1 MAEIPSELSGHC
13 GAGQALPRRH
23 HRDPACFL
31 PKQRDF
37 IKKSTEVRVKPGGR
51 SQNKYI

>member
-23 HRDPACFL
+23 RRGPSLLLAEAKGF
-31 PKQRDF
+31 
-37 IKKSTEVRVKPGGR
+37 
-51 SQNKYI
+51 Y